1 MSHASQRVT
10 LATSSG
16 VPPQGLNTH
25 EPKLDAAGPTTVA
38 VTSRS
43 GGQGLQGPHFSAE
56 MEGELARD
64 TSNRKRPD
72 TLSERAARRKE
83 RRRGWRT
90 QDAVQNSNRWCG
102 KHATTIFRGVNA
114 AFVVCVSL
122 GVARC
127 AQSGPCIGRS
137 SCVR

>member
-1 MSHASQRVT
+1 MHVDGAGGEAEEQRALVVVT
-10 LATSSG
+10 G
-16 VPPQGLNTH
+16 
-25 EPKLDAAGPTTVA
+25 AAGPRMAGVC
-38 VTSRS
+38 V
-43 GGQGLQGPHFSAE
+43 
-56 MEGELARD
+56 
-64 TSNRKRPD
+64 
-72 TLSERAARRKE
+72 LSERAARRKE

-114 AFVVCVSL
+114 AFVVCVAL

>member
-25 EPKLDAAGPTTVA
+25 EPKLDAAGPTTVT

-114 AFVVCVSL
+114 AFVVCVAL